1 MAPRGVE
8 RFLHAPPFVIFLET
22 GEKMSNNIIQFPG
35 KEKLNDLDLEPN
47 DMLEAIMEEVEM
59 TEAMVIGW
67 TKDGNL
73 FLGTSHGKA
82 PDMLFLMELAK
93 TVLVDRCISDD

>member
-1 MAPRGVE
+1 
-8 RFLHAPPFVIFLET
+8 
-22 GEKMSNNIIQFPG
+22 MSNIIQFPG
-35 KEKLNDLDLEPN
+35 RDKIEQEDLDPN
-47 DMLEAIMEEVEM
+47 DMLSAIIEEVEM

-82 PDMLFLMELAK
+82 PDMVFLMDLAK
-93 TVLVDRCISDD
+93 TVLLNRCVDNDGS

>member
-1 MAPRGVE
+1 
-8 RFLHAPPFVIFLET
+8 
-22 GEKMSNNIIQFPG
+22 MSNIIQFPG
-35 KEKLNDLDLEPN
+35 RDKIEQEDLDPN
-47 DMLEAIMEEVEM
+47 DMLSAIIEEVEM

-82 PDMLFLMELAK
+82 PDMVFLMYLAK
-93 TVLVDRCISDD
+93 TVLLNRCVDNDGS